1 MANKKEIESFESLV
15 SQLRDSI
22 AENTS
27 GEQMRELVSKFE
39 EKIVI
44 QKKAYKGF
52 NTMLFLL
59 FFIIA
64 SLCVGLS
71 LVLDRNDT
79 LEQKITNME
88 YRDSLFNQIMQPDS
102 NSTIVYRVRNGI
114 PVTYNQLV
122 NESDSLLQLTHDIE
136 SAKETYRIKLGL
148 VTRNYPVSFTDCN
161 GIISIH
167 ATKIDS
173 ALLLLPVYR
182 DKISYD
188 SKRKTWSVTRTDYK
202 VSKTSSRIEH

>member
-15 SQLRDSI
+15 TQLKDNI
-22 AENTS
+22 AANTS
-27 GEQMRELVSKFE
+27 EEQMRELVKKFE
-39 EKIVI
+39 QKVEI
-44 QKKAYKGF
+44 QKKANKGF
-52 NTMLFLL
+52 NTLLLLLL
-59 FFIIA
+59 FVFA
-64 SLCVGLS
+64 SLFIGLH

-88 YRDSLFNQIMQPDS
+88 HRDSLFNQIMQPDS

-114 PVTYNQLV
+114 PVTYNQLA

-136 SAKETYRIKLGL
+136 STKETYRIKLGL
-148 VTRNYPVSFTDCN
+148 VTRNYPVTFTDRD
-161 GIISIH
+161 GIITIH
-167 ATKIDS
+167 SAKIDS

-188 SKRKTWSVTRTDYK
+188 SKKRTWCVTRTDYK
-202 VSKTSSRIEH
+202 

>member
-22 AENTS
+22 AANTS
-27 GEQMRELVSKFE
+27 EEQMRELVSKFE

-44 QKKAYKGF
+44 QKKAYKGSK
-52 NTMLFLL
+52 TMLFLL
-59 FFIIA
+59 FFIFA
-64 SLCVGLS
+64 ALCVGLF

-114 PVTYNQLV
+114 PVTYNKLA
-122 NESDSLLQLTHDIE
+122 NESDSLLQLTHDME
-136 SAKETYRIKLGL
+136 STKETYRIKLGL
-148 VTRNYPVSFTDCN
+148 VTRNYPVSFTECN
-161 GIISIH
+161 GIITIH
-167 ATKIDS
+167 SAEIDS

-202 VSKTSSRIEH
+202 VSKTSSRIEN

>member
-15 SQLRDSI
+15 TQLKDNI
-22 AENTS
+22 AANTS
-27 GEQMRELVSKFE
+27 EEQMRELVSKFE
-39 EKIVI
+39 LKLEL
-44 QKKAYKGF
+44 QKKAQKGL
-52 NTMLFLL
+52 NTVLLFLL
-59 FFIIA
+59 FIFS
-64 SLCVGLS
+64 SLSIGLF

-88 YRDSLFNQIMQPDS
+88 HRDSLFSQIMQPDS

-114 PVTYNQLV
+114 PVTYNQLAS
-122 NESDSLLQLTHDIE
+122 ESDSLLQLTHDIE
-136 SAKETYRIKLGL
+136 SVKETYRIKLGL
-148 VTRNYPVSFTDCN
+148 VTRNYPVSFTDRD

-167 ATKIDS
+167 AAKIDS
-173 ALLLLPVYR
+173 ALLLLPLYR

-202 VSKTSSRIEH
+202 

>member
-22 AENTS
+22 AANTS
-27 GEQMRELVSKFE
+27 EEQMRELLSKFE
-39 EKIVI
+39 EKIII

-59 FFIIA
+59 FFTFA
-64 SLCVGLS
+64 SLCIGLC

-79 LEQKITNME
+79 LEQRITNME

-102 NSTIVYRVRNGI
+102 NSTVVYRVRNGI
-114 PVTYNQLV
+114 PVTYNQLA
-122 NESDSLLQLTHDIE
+122 NESDSLLQLTHDME
-136 SAKETYRIKLGL
+136 STKETYRIKLGL
-148 VTRNYPVSFTDCN
+148 VTRNYPVSFTERN
-161 GIISIH
+161 GIITIH
-167 ATKIDS
+167 SAEIDS

-202 VSKTSSRIEH
+202 VSKTSSRIEY

>member
-15 SQLRDSI
+15 TQLKDNI
-22 AENTS
+22 AANTS
-27 GEQMRELVSKFE
+27 EEQMRELVSNFE
-39 EKIVI
+39 LKLEL
-44 QKKAYKGF
+44 QKKAQKGL
-52 NTMLFLL
+52 NTVLLFLL
-59 FFIIA
+59 FIFS
-64 SLCVGLS
+64 SLCIGLF

-88 YRDSLFNQIMQPDS
+88 HRDSLFNQIMQPDS

-114 PVTYNQLV
+114 PVTYNQLAS
-122 NESDSLLQLTHDIE
+122 ESDSLLQLTHDIE
-136 SAKETYRIKLGL
+136 SVKETYRIKLGL
-148 VTRNYPVSFTDCN
+148 VTRNYPVSFTDRD

-167 ATKIDS
+167 AAKIDS
-173 ALLLLPVYR
+173 ALLLLPLYR

-202 VSKTSSRIEH
+202 